1 MRICTALS
9 YFKSLSAVKI
19 LVILTLIIIIPAG
32 FMLWKNRQ
40 QPPSDTTYIPTV
52 KTMSINKSHSSI
64 NYNYAAEVR
73 PRQEVKLSFQVSGKI
88 NEKNVQ
94 LGSSVQAGDTILAL
108 DPQDLGLNLTSNAE
122 QVNAAQAQLKLATS
136 NLQRYRQLY
145 AMEAISRA
153 QLDQYEANYSTA
165 VANLQ
170 QLTSQYRTAQNQLNY
185 TRLKAPLA
193 GTITSIEAENGQFV
207 TPGQI
212 LVTLATTQELEVEVQ
227 IPEHRLNEFQQA
239 KTIHVSFW
247 AQPELLVTGKIREI
261 SPTANPASRTYQ
273 ARISLLN
280 PPASINLGMTATVQ
294 LSDIQTSTNTTQLIP
309 RTAIYQTKDR
319 PHVWLITNDTV
330 SLQAITIKNFIN
342 EQAEVIGLTAG
353 DVIVTA
359 GVHKLIPGQKVFSN
373 KELSQ

>member
-1 MRICTALS
+1 MSIYTILS
-9 YFKSLSAVKI
+9 YFKSLSALKI

-52 KTMSINKSHSSI
+52 KTMSINNNHSST

-73 PRQEVKLSFQVSGKI
+73 PRQEIKLSFQVSGKI

-94 LGSSVQAGDTILAL
+94 LGSSVQAGDIILAL

-165 VANLQ
+165 VANSQ
-170 QLTSQYRTAQNQLNY
+170 QLTSQYQTAQNQLNY
-185 TRLKAPLA
+185 TRLKAPIA
-193 GTITSIEAENGQFV
+193 GTVTSIDAKNGQFV

-239 KTIHVSFW
+239 KTIQVSFW
-247 AQPELLVTGKIREI
+247 AQPELLVTGKTREI
-261 SPTANPASRTYQ
+261 SPTANPATRTYQ

-280 PPASINLGMTATVQ
+280 PPASIKLGMTATVQ
-294 LSDIQTSTNTTQLIP
+294 LADMQTLTNTTQLIP

-342 EQAEVIGLTAG
+342 EQAEVIGLTPG

>member
-9 YFKSLSAVKI
+9 YFKSLSAVKM
-19 LVILTLIIIIPAG
+19 LVSLTLIIIITAG

-40 QPPSDTTYIPTV
+40 QPSSDTQYIPTV

-73 PRQEVKLSFQVSGKI
+73 PRQEIKLSFQVSGKI

-94 LGSSVQAGDTILAL
+94 LGSSVQAGDTILAI

-153 QLDQYEANYSTA
+153 QLDQYEASYSTA

-170 QLTSQYRTAQNQLNY
+170 QLTSHYQTAQNQLNY

-207 TPGQI
+207 TSGQI

-239 KTIHVSFW
+239 KTIQVSFW

-280 PPASINLGMTATVQ
+280 PPASIKLGMTATVQ
-294 LSDIQTSTNTTQLIP
+294 LADIQTLTNPTQLIP
-309 RTAIYQTKDR
+309 RTAIYQTNDQ

-330 SLQAITIKNFIN
+330 SLQAITIKNFVN
-342 EQAEVIGLTAG
+342 DQAEVIGLTPG

>member
-1 MRICTALS
+1 MSIYTILS
-9 YFKSLSAVKI
+9 YFKSLSALKI

-52 KTMSINKSHSSI
+52 KTMCINNNHSST

-73 PRQEVKLSFQVSGKI
+73 PRQEIKLSFQVSGKI

-94 LGSSVQAGDTILAL
+94 LGSSVQAGDIILAL

-165 VANLQ
+165 IANSQ
-170 QLTSQYRTAQNQLNY
+170 QLTSQYQTAQNQLNY
-185 TRLKAPLA
+185 TRLKAPIA
-193 GTITSIEAENGQFV
+193 GTVTSIDAENGQFV

-239 KTIHVSFW
+239 KTIQVSFW
-247 AQPELLVTGKIREI
+247 AQPELLVTGKTREI
-261 SPTANPASRTYQ
+261 SPTANPATRTYQ

-280 PPASINLGMTATVQ
+280 PPASIKLGMTATVQ
-294 LSDIQTSTNTTQLIP
+294 LADIQTSTNTTQLIP

-319 PHVWLITNDTV
+319 PHVWLITNDTAY
-330 SLQAITIKNFIN
+330 LQAITIKNFIN
-342 EQAEVIGLTAG
+342 EQAEVIGLTPG

>member
-1 MRICTALS
+1 MSIYTILS
-9 YFKSLSAVKI
+9 YFKSLSALKI

-52 KTMSINKSHSSI
+52 KTMCINNNHSST

-73 PRQEVKLSFQVSGKI
+73 PRQEIKLSFQVSGKI

-94 LGSSVQAGDTILAL
+94 LGSSVQAGDIILAL

-165 VANLQ
+165 IANSQ
-170 QLTSQYRTAQNQLNY
+170 QLTSQYQTAQNQLNY
-185 TRLKAPLA
+185 TRLKAPIA
-193 GTITSIEAENGQFV
+193 GTVTSIDAENGQFV

-239 KTIHVSFW
+239 KTIQVSFW
-247 AQPELLVTGKIREI
+247 AQPELLVTGKTREI
-261 SPTANPASRTYQ
+261 SPTANPATRTYQ

-319 PHVWLITNDTV
+319 PHVWLITNDTAY
-330 SLQAITIKNFIN
+330 LQAITIKNFIN
-342 EQAEVIGLTAG
+342 EQAEVIGLTPG